1 MIAVTALAATKK
13 IMNKPMN
20 WEPKFKT
27 TLAGSGLLLPEL
39 AALASTVAENGEAV
53 GLREPV
59 LSDNI
64 LAKPSSQARL
74 TIWKKL
80 VSRYGIPSSDE
91 VSRFWWDLLPETSPV
106 DLAQLAALRWAQHDL
121 LLRFLWNEIYLPRRN
136 MAAPIQ
142 SADLIG
148 FIKGIKGIHAGRR
161 FFLSCSETVQV
172 RMAQHFLLILRECGA
187 ATGKRN
193 KTLTTLPV
201 GSHAGRFAAYLAKKE
216 LPGSNEILTHWALR
230 WWGGGE
236 SKADDILRESVR
248 SGLSPYGSTKGESL

>member
-1 MIAVTALAATKK
+1 
-13 IMNKPMN
+13 MN

-39 AALASTVAENGEAV
+39 AVLASTVAENGATRD
-53 GLREPV
+53 LRERV

-64 LAKPSSQARL
+64 LAKPSSQARHK
-74 TIWKKL
+74 IWEKL
-80 VSRYGIPSSDE
+80 VSRYGMPSSDE

-106 DLAQLAALRWAQHDL
+106 DLAQLAVLRWAQHDL

-136 MAAPIQ
+136 MASPIQ
-142 SADLIG
+142 STDLIG
-148 FIKGIKGIHAGRR
+148 LIRGIKGIHSGRR

-172 RMAQHFLLILRECGA
+172 RTAQHFLLILRECGA

-193 KTLTTLPV
+193 KTLTTPPV
-201 GSHAGRFAAYLAKKE
+201 GRRAGQFAAYLAKKE

-236 SKADDILRESVR
+236 SKADEILREGQTPGHFSITD
-248 SGLSPYGSTKGESL
+248 STKGESS

>member
-1 MIAVTALAATKK
+1 LKK
-13 IMNKPMN
+13 AINNRMNHSMKWQPRY
-20 WEPKFKT
+20 KT

-39 AALASTVAENGEAV
+39 ATLGAGLSGKEADI
-53 GLREPV
+53 GLRERV

-91 VSRFWWDLLPETSPV
+91 VSRFWWALLPEASNA

-121 LLRFLWNEIYLPRRN
+121 LLRFLWNEVYLPRRH
-136 MAAPIQ
+136 MASPIQ
-142 SADLIG
+142 SADVIG
-148 FIKGIKGIHAGRR
+148 FIKGIEGAHPGRR
-161 FFLSCSETVQV
+161 FFLSRSETVQV
-172 RMAQHFLLILRECGA
+172 RMAQHFLLLLRDCGA

-193 KTLTTLPV
+193 KSLMTPPV
-201 GSHAGRFAAYLAKKE
+201 GRHAAQFAAFLARTE
-216 LPGSNEILTHWALR
+216 LPGSSEVLTHWALR

-236 SKADDILRESVR
+236 SRADDILREGQQGMPSQ
-248 SGLSPYGSTKGESL
+248 